1 MRGKKRQH
9 RNNMDSQRENMI
21 HRKEINRTGERERE
35 RERDK
40 VDKTEKV
47 SMLSL
52 LICSFPW
59 SDEPFAI
66 ELGNQKFIC
75 FAFTKKKKKNTRD
88 FS

>member
-9 RNNMDSQRENMI
+9 RNNIDSQRENMI
-21 HRKEINRTGERERE
+21 HRKEINRTGERE